1 MNEFLTREEE
11 RKQER
16 KVARAAD
23 PDEMRRLAAEASE
36 LRDGLREYL
45 RMKRYADTQVEA
57 DRETVIL
64 TSGRMELHVMVR
76 PDDRYSLEQKGGG
89 LLDNVRM
96 SITKV
101 QLHRKD
107 MIDVVLDWLA
117 SSEHARPIDAVS

>member
-36 LRDGLREYL
+36 LRDELREYL
-45 RMKRYADTQVEA
+45 RMKRYTDTQVEA
-57 DRETVIL
+57 DRGTVIL

-107 MIDVVLDWLA
+107 MMDVVLDWLA
-117 SSEHARPIDAVS
+117 SSEHAHP